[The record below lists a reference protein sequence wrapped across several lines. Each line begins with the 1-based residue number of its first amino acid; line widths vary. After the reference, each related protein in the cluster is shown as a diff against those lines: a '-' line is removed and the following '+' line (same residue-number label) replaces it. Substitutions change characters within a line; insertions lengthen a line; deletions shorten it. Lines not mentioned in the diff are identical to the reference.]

1 MKNVEITDFWIKI
14 KRVVNPEEL
23 KTLYIYPT
31 KNADKYIFA
40 GRYIFK
46 GMTAERILKHF
57 EKENFNLEQFL
68 QNALSK
74 KELEKLGRLYLGN
87 LVLKY
92 KSNLTEKENICI
104 FAEMFLGIIAMKMDK
119 NFIDEFVY
127 KNFIRDSAY
136 LLPKEKEEPIEDVVN
151 KLVKEMFEK
160 PLIITT
166 RKIEESYITELK
178 INNEVFAV
186 AESKGYKYSRK
197 KAYKSAA
204 EKLKSMRV

>member
-1 MKNVEITDFWIKI
+1 MKNVEITDFWTKVKRVANPKEIKI
-14 KRVVNPEEL
+14 
-23 KTLYIYPT
+23 LYNYPSQT
-31 KNADKYIFA
+31 ADKYIFA

-68 QNALSK
+68 QNVLSK

-87 LVLKY
+87 IELKY

-104 FAEMFLGIIAMKMDK
+104 FTEMFLGIIAMTMDK

-151 KLVKEMFEK
+151 KLVKEMYDK
-160 PLIITT
+160 QLIIAT
-166 RKIEESYITELK
+166 KKVEEVYISEII
-178 INNEVFAV
+178 INNDVFAV

-197 KAYKSAA
+197 KAFKIIYK
-204 EKLKSMRV
+204 KLKSMRV

>member
-127 KNFIRDSAY
+127 KNFRKNEQKWKDKSKNANRLRWLSVRHRDRTLQRAP
-136 LLPKEKEEPIEDVVN
+136 PKHPHRGAW
-151 KLVKEMFEK
+151 LR
-160 PLIITT
+160 PPAWTGCCGGPAGLACG
-166 RKIEESYITELK
+166 
-178 INNEVFAV
+178 FAAPCV
-186 AESKGYKYSRK
+186 RFQAR
-197 KAYKSAA
+197 
-204 EKLKSMRV
+204 